1 MGMILE
7 IVMLI
12 NIIDIPL
19 RKKSL
24 SQNCFWVV
32 WLPFKATPR

>member
-1 MGMILE
+1 MWYLMGMILE

-24 SQNCFWVV
+24 SQNCF
-32 WLPFKATPR
+32 